1 MADYT
6 QSATQTIISHQALT
20 HPGMLE
26 GTPVACATYLSGTI
40 TTRIANVE
48 VTANATGVMVWVQGS
63 FETSGDDAWFNLATF
78 RGSTTAAE
86 TEALNGGGEPQAETV
101 IAVASTANL
110 LVEDYIYIQDASVVA
125 DGEWHYITNVT
136 TNTSISI
143 DYGLAVAKDDSDFIW
158 TEADCFICHLQDLG
172 GLKRVN
178 TIVVHEAATGS
189 NLHVLSEG
197 VFATDL
203 E

>member
-6 QSATQTIISHQALT
+6 QSATATIIAHQALT

-26 GTPVACATYLSGTI
+26 GTPVACATYLSGVI
-40 TTRIANVE
+40 TVRIASVE
-48 VTANATGVMVWVQGS
+48 ATANATGVMVWIQGS

-78 RGSTTAAE
+78 RGSTVVPE
-86 TEALNGGGEPQAETV
+86 TEALNGGGEPIAETV
-101 IAVASTANL
+101 IACASTANL
-110 LVEDYIYIQDASVVA
+110 LVEDYIYLQDASVVA
-125 DGEWHYITNVT
+125 DGEWHYITKVV
-136 TNTSISI
+136 TNTSITI

-158 TEADCFICHLQDLG
+158 TEADVFVCNLQDLG

-178 TIVVHEAATGS
+178 VLVVHEAGTGS
-189 NLHVLSEG
+189 NLHVLAEG